1 MTKRLEGKVAL
12 ITGAGQGVGQ
22 GIAFALANEGAH
34 IAATGRTLEKCEAT
48 RAEIERR
55 GGRAIAIAC
64 DVKHPD
70 DLARAVETTVAELGT
85 IDILVNNAHEVPLG
99 TLLDMTAER
108 FQAGWESG
116 PLATFRLMKL
126 CYPHV
131 EGGGVI
137 VNLGSTAAKRWD
149 MTGYGAYAAT
159 KEEIRSLT
167 KAAASEWGPVG
178 IRVNAVLPHATSPAL
193 AWWMDANPDEAE
205 AFQATIPMRRVG
217 ECEEDIGAF
226 VAMLCADDARYVSG
240 QSIAIDGG
248 QAYMG

>member
-1 MTKRLEGKVAL
+1 
-12 ITGAGQGVGQ
+12 
-22 GIAFALANEGAH
+22 
-34 IAATGRTLEKCEAT
+34 
-48 RAEIERR
+48 
-55 GGRAIAIAC
+55 
-64 DVKHPD
+64 
-70 DLARAVETTVAELGT
+70 
-85 IDILVNNAHEVPLG
+85 
-99 TLLDMTAER
+99 
-108 FQAGWESG
+108 
-116 PLATFRLMKL
+116 
-126 CYPHV
+126 
-131 EGGGVI
+131 
-137 VNLGSTAAKRWD
+137 

-159 KEEIRSLT
+159 KEAIRSLT

-178 IRVNAVLPHATSPAL
+178 IRVNAVLPHAKSPAL